1 MSKKRKK
8 KGAEKLSAQSKAHE
22 ALYGAGSRE
31 VMEYRR
37 QALEIVEKYKII
49 TNGDKISDEELRIFK
64 KRLREYEEEK
74 RGMKNELA
82 FFRVLKTISEG
93 KQIDPNNK
101 IEIKNQQLLEGA
113 GYIKD
118 GKLTGKGKDLLKKL
132 EA

>member
-1 MSKKRKK
+1 MPTVRIFD
-8 KGAEKLSAQSKAHE
+8 H
-22 ALYGAGSRE
+22 R
-31 VMEYRR
+31 
-37 QALEIVEKYKII
+37 EKYKII